1 MEEGRDIAKPSR
13 EPSLKSR
20 ASFIFFR
27 LPVAVSLQQGGVTDF
42 YRQEVGKNKR
52 TSLVDKGN
60 KRVGVGWHGVQGRG
74 STAGGK
80 ELPGWLA
87 SNSQLCLPSVCAPS
101 SVKFSLP
108 GIIIIVIIIFF
119 FFVFWSNWKEP
130 SRRRRRR
137 RGGVALNPGHRAGA
151 NGDVAPSSI
160 SRGRRCNKE
169 LSQPG
174 RGAAAL
180 RYHWALLGSMLLKVE
195 RYFTDLRTRPRRL
208 SRHGFNGP
216 TG

>member
-1 MEEGRDIAKPSR
+1 MEEGGTSQNRP
-13 EPSLKSR
+13 ESR
-20 ASFIFFR
+20 AGNPEHPLFFFFFFR
-27 LPVAVSLQQGGVTDF
+27 LAAAVSLQQGGVTDF

-80 ELPGWLA
+80 ELPGWLG
-87 SNSQLCLPSVCAPS
+87 SNSSCAFPLLCSGQTS
-101 SVKFSLP
+101 IF
-108 GIIIIVIIIFF
+108 IIFLFYLF
-119 FFVFWSNWKEP
+119 FFLVELEGTISS
-130 SRRRRRR
+130 SRRRRD
-137 RGGVALNPGHRAGA
+137 GVALSPGHQAGA
-151 NGDVAPSSI
+151 NGDMAPSSLSWG
-160 SRGRRCNKE
+160 SRRNRE
-169 LSQPG
+169 ISQPG

-195 RYFTDLRTRPRRL
+195 RYFTDLRTQPRRL